1 MSRKILSLEIRE
13 ESIAAVLLDSGFKGS
28 QLETQGFFPVPADK
42 DGNDGIKKALQA
54 IVETFKPAGATCVL
68 GIPATIVSFRNLSVP
83 FHDIKKIRQILPFEL
98 EPSLPI
104 PVEELIFD
112 FEAVKQDKHQDLLTF
127 CVKKTEIQR
136 YQDLLKTVNL
146 SPAVIMPGG
155 YAAARFISTMTADST
170 DFLFI
175 DTGENNHTVY
185 AVCSGNVRM
194 VRTLPVAGDGNPV
207 IKNLEA
213 TMQRTFTALR
223 ESQGIAVNPSVVFSA
238 GPQAPLLTTGNGSST
253 LLGVPVKTIDD
264 LRSFPRLQG
273 ALDSQD
279 WQSGR
284 LDIAL
289 ALALM
294 ETETVTGVN
303 FSTERS
309 TIQHYWSEYRKN
321 IIFSAVLIVLALM
334 AVLGGQILAV
344 SAKQR
349 RLAELDRQI
358 EMVFKNTF
366 PDVTRVVNPLQ
377 QMQVKINETG
387 DSSIGFDLAGTR
399 VRVIDIL
406 NALSRQIP
414 SSADV
419 KVDRMVVGID
429 NVVLSGN
436 TDNFNTVDDIKGKLE
451 EADLFNSVTISSA
464 DLEKSGNRVRFK
476 MKLEF

>member
-13 ESIAAVLLDSGFKGS
+13 SSIAAVLLDSGFKGS
-28 QLETQGFFPVPADK
+28 QLERQGYFPIQADK
-42 DGNDGIKKALQA
+42 AGNDGIKDTLKT
-54 IVETFKPAGATCVL
+54 IVETFKPTGATCVL
-68 GIPATIVSFRNLSVP
+68 GISATLVSFRNLSLP
-83 FHDIKKIRQILPFEL
+83 FNDIKKIRQILPFEL
-98 EPSLPI
+98 EPSLPT
-104 PVEELIFD
+104 PVEELLFD
-112 FEAVKQDKHQDLLTF
+112 FEAVKRDKHQELLTF
-127 CVKKTEIQR
+127 SIKKTEIQR
-136 YQDLLKTVNL
+136 YQDLLGSVNL
-146 SPAVIMPGG
+146 RPAVIMPAG

-175 DTGENNHTVY
+175 DSGEDNHTIY

-194 VRTLPVAGDGNPV
+194 VRTLPVAGEGNPV
-207 IKNLEA
+207 IHNLEA
-213 TMQRTFTALR
+213 TMQRTFTALH
-223 ESQGIAVNPSVVFSA
+223 ESRGIAVNPSVVFSA
-238 GPQAPLLTTGNGSST
+238 GPQAPLLAAGNGSST
-253 LLGVPVKTIDD
+253 LLGVPVKSIDD

-273 ALDSQD
+273 ALDTND

-303 FSTERS
+303 FSTQRS
-309 TIQHYWSEYRKN
+309 TIQHYWGEYRKN

-334 AVLGGQILAV
+334 IALGVQILAV
-344 SAKQR
+344 NAKQE

-358 EMVFKNTF
+358 ETVFKDTF
-366 PDVTRVVNPLQ
+366 PAVTRVVDPLQ
-377 QMQVKINETG
+377 QMQVKIKETG
-387 DSSIGFDLAGTR
+387 DNSIGFDLTGAR

-414 SSADV
+414 SAADV
-419 KVDRMVVGID
+419 KINRMVVGTD

-451 EADLFNSVTISSA
+451 EADLFKSVTISSA

-476 MKLEF
+476 LKLEF